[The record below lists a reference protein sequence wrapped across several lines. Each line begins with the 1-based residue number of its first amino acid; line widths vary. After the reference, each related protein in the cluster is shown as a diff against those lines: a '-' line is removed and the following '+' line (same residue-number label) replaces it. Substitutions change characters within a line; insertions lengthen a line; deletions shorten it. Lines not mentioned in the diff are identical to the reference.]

1 MLKENLIDE
10 VVEELL
16 KILEEY
22 DPIGD
27 VMEEVLRILNDH
39 SLKNYCLATEN
50 NL

>member
-10 VVEELL
+10 IVEELL

-27 VMEEVLRILNDH
+27 AMEEVLRILNDH